1 MTSIV
6 EIFAG
11 DYLYVLFPEKKK
23 SRRVKVVEIESK
35 DVIYGAL
42 YDRSLKKYR
51 KELIDLKW
59 VTGVKLTNR
68 KSVMTESISAILVC
82 EVS

>member
-1 MTSIV
+1 MTSII

-11 DYLYVLFPEKKK
+11 DFLYVTFPEATRARK
-23 SRRVKVVEIESK
+23 VKVVEIKRK

-59 VTGVKLTNR
+59 VTGVKLISR
-68 KSVMTESISAILVC
+68 KSVITDSLSALLVC
-82 EVS
+82 EFS